1 MGADYGVTGL
11 PLPGLIGAAIG
22 LYVGW
27 LDWKI
32 LKGIL
37 QAAETK
43 NRQAGGDGG
52 VVARYKALWSA
63 LSFGI
68 PVIGF
73 PVIGFWAASEL
84 VG

>member
-1 MGADYGVTGL
+1 VTISLAGV
-11 PLPGLIGAAIG
+11 IGAAVG
-22 LYVGW
+22 LYIGW

-52 VVARYKALWSA
+52 VAARHRALLKALI
-63 LSFGI
+63 FGVTMIGI
-68 PVIGF
+68 PVIGY
-73 PVIGFWAASEL
+73 WAASQL
-84 VG
+84 AG

>member
-1 MGADYGVTGL
+1 MSFSLAGV
-11 PLPGLIGAAIG
+11 IGAAIG

-32 LKGIL
+32 LKGMV
-37 QAAETK
+37 QAAEMK

-52 VVARYKALWSA
+52 AAVRYKALVSA
-63 LSFGI
+63 LIFGV

-73 PVIGFWAASEL
+73 PIVGYWAASQL

>member
-1 MGADYGVTGL
+1 MSFSLAGV
-11 PLPGLIGAAIG
+11 IGAAIG

-32 LKGIL
+32 LKGMV
-37 QAAETK
+37 QAAEIK

-52 VVARYKALWSA
+52 AAVRYKALVSA
-63 LSFGI
+63 LIFGV

-73 PVIGFWAASEL
+73 PIVGYWAASQL

>member
-1 MGADYGVTGL
+1 MEVS
-11 PLPGLIGAAIG
+11 LPGVIGAAIG

-43 NRQAGGDGG
+43 NKQAGGDGG
-52 VVARYKALWSA
+52 VVARYRAP
-63 LSFGI
+63 GCTD
-68 PVIGF
+68 
-73 PVIGFWAASEL
+73 FWNSGDRLPDHRLLGRQPAGWL
-84 VG
+84 R

>member
-1 MGADYGVTGL
+1 MSISLAGA
-11 PLPGLIGAAIG
+11 IAAAVG

-32 LKGIL
+32 LKGLL
-37 QAAETK
+37 QAAEAK

-52 VVARYKALWSA
+52 VPARYKTL
-63 LSFGI
+63 LGVVIFVV

-73 PVIGFWAASEL
+73 PVIGYWAASAL

>member
-1 MGADYGVTGL
+1 VTISLAGA
-11 PLPGLIGAAIG
+11 IGAAVG

-32 LKGIL
+32 LKGML

-52 VVARYKALWSA
+52 VAARHKALLGA
-63 LSFGI
+63 LVFGV
-68 PVIGF
+68 PVFGF
-73 PVIGFWAASEL
+73 PIIGYWAASQL
-84 VG
+84 AG

>member
-1 MGADYGVTGL
+1 MSVSLAGV
-11 PLPGLIGAAIG
+11 IGAAVG
-22 LYVGW
+22 LYMGW

-32 LKGIL
+32 LKGML

-52 VVARYKALWSA
+52 AAARYRALWSA
-63 LSFGI
+63 LIFGV

-73 PVIGFWAASEL
+73 PVIGYLAGSMLA
-84 VG
+84 G